1 MQRYRIF
8 ECDFTTGWIKNEE
21 SGAGG
26 MSDGSEGARPSI
38 VDYPEM

>member
-1 MQRYRIF
+1 MKRYRIF

-26 MSDGSEGARPSI
+26 MADGSEGARSSI
-38 VDYPEM
+38 VGYPEM